1 MAQSR
6 LGSLLAAGNGVTKD
20 PVEAYF
26 WMTLAIKRSSGNLKK
41 NVTAER
47 ARVAKSLTPAQVQSA
62 DKRAAGW
69 RVKRPK

>member
-1 MAQSR
+1 
-6 LGSLLAAGNGVTKD
+6 
-20 PVEAYF
+20 
-26 WMTLAIKRSSGNLKK
+26 MTLAIKRSSGNLKK